1 MGQSSKKNPFEGK
14 DCFNCGEIGHIS
26 INCPNKKEDKY
37 GKKKDKKSV
46 PKRKK
51 YYKKEKNGQAYF
63 VEWDSDAS
71 SDEDDDEKPSRGLAR
86 VAIKEAPSLFSKPYC
101 LMAKGETKV
110 IIDDDVDDDCDS
122 DNNDNALSYD
132 NLVAKVIKSN
142 DKLRM
147 ERSKLRDLEL
157 KNISLKN
164 SFEKLKTIHENLK
177 TSHETLNISWETLKE
192 KHEERKEAHNSL
204 LAQEVK
210 GKMSM
215 GVECNILN
223 TSPCSSTP
231 PCSTSTISCISE
243 DISCDSLVLE
253 NESLKKEIECLSNDL
268 ARYFGSHVRFNHIW
282 TNQKFTLEKN
292 GLGYLPKK
300 GKEAF
305 IPKEKVFVT
314 SNVTYEEEEEVKM
327 CHKCKEK
334 SSCESPM
341 QEQEDRILGSFLYS

>member
-1 MGQSSKKNPFEGK
+1 LARRDNHQRRILLRAKISSIV
-14 DCFNCGEIGHIS
+14 EIVHIS

-63 VEWDSDAS
+63 VEWDSYAS
-71 SDEDDDEKPSRGLAR
+71 SDEDDDDKPSRGLAG
-86 VAIKEAPSLFSKPYC
+86 VAIKEAPSLFSKPYY
-101 LMAKGETKV
+101 LMAKSESKV
-110 IIDDDVDDDCDS
+110 IIEEDDDDCDS
-122 DNNDNALSYD
+122 DNDDNTLSYD
-132 NLVAKVIKSN
+132 DLVVMVIKSD

-147 ERSKLRDLEL
+147 ERSKVRDLEV
-157 KNISLKN
+157 KNVPLQN
-164 SFEKLKTIHENLK
+164 SFEELKTTHENLK
-177 TSHETLNISWETLKE
+177 ISHETLNTLWGTLKE
-192 KHEERKEAHNSL
+192 KHEELKEAHNSL

-210 GKMSM
+210 GKISM

-223 TSPCSSTP
+223 ISPCATNSS
-231 PCSTSTISCISE
+231 CSTSTSSCISE
-243 DISCDSLVLE
+243 DISCDSLLLE
-253 NESLKKEIECLSNDL
+253 NESLRKDIECLSKDL

-292 GLGYLPKK
+292 GLGYLPKN

-305 IPKEKVFVT
+305 IPKEIIFVT

-327 CHKCKEK
+327 CHKCKAK
-334 SSCESPM
+334 V
-341 QEQEDRILGSFLYS
+341 DVTHK